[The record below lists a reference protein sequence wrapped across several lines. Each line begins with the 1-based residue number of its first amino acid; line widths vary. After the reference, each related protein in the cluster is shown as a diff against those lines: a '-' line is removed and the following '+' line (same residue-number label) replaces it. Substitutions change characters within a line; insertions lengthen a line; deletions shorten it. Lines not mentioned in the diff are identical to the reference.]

1 MIEKSE
7 IALKSLLGI
16 SVIQQKSNKMGA
28 RVRFNA
34 ERDLLLLEQ
43 AVACCVYQQQGGRG
57 WKQVANNLIDLHE
70 KFQFITPRCARERTH
85 LLVSKYAAE
94 LGQTLSSSSCPE
106 SEKGERA
113 LLLNQLLHIKQ
124 KERNGEKADDTS
136 HNNHDLPDNIQP
148 KIEFPESTQSM
159 DSFSDNGINEHVD
172 NTGDYEVFT
181 SGIPNGVVY
190 EAASSSRSPRGQKRP
205 AASSPQQSDGK
216 EDYLI
221 HLVSSLEETSRKHAR
236 LLGEELELRRREL
249 ELRAQ
254 RLQMEMAERTAMVDL
269 IKALVEKH

>member
-1 MIEKSE
+1 MGKIFS
-7 IALKSLLGI
+7 
-16 SVIQQKSNKMGA
+16 SVYPQKSNQMGA

-34 ERDLLLLEQ
+34 ECDLLLLEQ
-43 AVACCVYQQQGGRG
+43 AVACSVYQQQGGRG

-70 KFQFITPRCARERTH
+70 KFQYITPRCARERTH

-94 LGQTLSSSSCPE
+94 LGQTLSSSCPE
-106 SEKGERA
+106 SEKAERA
-113 LLLNQLLHIKQ
+113 MLLNQLLHIKQ
-124 KERNGEKADDTS
+124 KERNGVKTEDTS
-136 HNNHDLPDNIQP
+136 HNSHDMPDNIQP
-148 KIEFPESTQSM
+148 KIEFPESTQSV
-159 DSFSDNGINEHVD
+159 DSFSDNGNGNNEQV
-172 NTGDYEVFT
+172 NGSEDYEVFT
-181 SGIPNGVVY
+181 AGIPNGVVY
-190 EAASSSRSPRGQKRP
+190 TAASSSGSPRGQKRP
-205 AASSPQQSDGK
+205 AASSPRESDGK

-269 IKALVEKH
+269 IKALVDKN